1 MSRELTSCEIMLIGN
16 GNSRA
21 CVLKPV
27 ASITKPVGR
36 STRRSVSK
44 RKAISMG
51 RDLSRDSDG
60 KKALNR
66 QIIIVCYLQFVVK
79 KHAFGLGTEPQ
90 EGQGNYTGG

>member
-1 MSRELTSCEIMLIGN
+1 
-16 GNSRA
+16 
-21 CVLKPV
+21 
-27 ASITKPVGR
+27 
-36 STRRSVSK
+36 
-44 RKAISMG
+44 MG